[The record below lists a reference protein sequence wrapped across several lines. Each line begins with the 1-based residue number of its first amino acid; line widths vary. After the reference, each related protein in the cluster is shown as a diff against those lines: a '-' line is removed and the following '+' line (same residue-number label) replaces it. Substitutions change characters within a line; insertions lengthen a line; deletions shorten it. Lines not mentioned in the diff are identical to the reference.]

1 MPKHLVIVESPG
13 KIKSIERYLK
23 NFSLADRDD
32 QATGSDPET
41 FKVVSSFGHVRD
53 LPSKGL
59 NLEPDKNW
67 KANYQLL
74 PDKQKV
80 VDNLR
85 QEAKNAALVFLATDL
100 DREGEAIAW
109 HLKEVIGGEE
119 DRFVR
124 VVFNEITESAIHKAF
139 SERSH
144 IDENRVN
151 AQQARRFLDRVV
163 GYKLTPLLYQKI
175 ARGLS
180 AGRVQSVAVRLVVE
194 REREIRVFQPKEY
207 WDVFAD
213 LQRENDGAVRHFQVV
228 RENDASFEVNSEE
241 AVDAVLEAI
250 EASNPMVAS
259 ITKRN
264 SESRPSAPFI
274 TSTLQQSA
282 SSRFGYPVARTMRL
296 AQSLYEAGL
305 ITYMRTDSTSI
316 SDDARLSATR
326 LIETKYGGSYLP
338 AKPNQYKSKSNAQE
352 AHEAIRPSDVTV
364 EPSAAMSALTSQR
377 MSNQDRSAASRLY
390 DLIWRQFIA
399 SQMTPARYENTTV
412 GVKADRYELRLSGRR
427 TLFDGHTRV
436 SASTRS
442 DTAEP
447 DLPQYQE
454 GEVLKL
460 VGLEKK
466 QHFTKPPSRYSE
478 AGLVRELE
486 RRGIGR
492 PSTYSSIIS
501 TIKDRGYVSVRGRRF
516 YAERIAE
523 VVTDRLVECFNDL
536 LSYEFT
542 AEMEERLDEVALGEK
557 GWLDLLNE
565 YHDDFVIKLDAAG
578 AKDAGMRPN
587 TPIQTDIE
595 CDKCGR
601 PMTIRV
607 ASTGTFLGCSGYS
620 APPKDRCRNTI
631 DLVSDENTVR
641 VDADDDDQDDENES
655 RRLLAKRHC
664 PICGSAMDSYMMSE
678 KYKLHICGNA
688 PTCPG
693 FELEAGEFMIA
704 GYEGPIVEC
713 NKCGSDMQ
721 LKSGRFGKFFG
732 CTNEACGNT
741 RKLLKTGDVAAP
753 PIHMEEL
760 LVPEEEDY
768 FVLRE
773 GSAGIFLG
781 ASKYPRVRVIR
792 KPRVK
797 ELISHANE
805 LDPKFSYMLSAPKE
819 DERGNDTF
827 IHFARKTREHYLT
840 SMKQDKDTGW
850 RAYFKNGEWD
860 AVKPSPKRRQS
871 SARRKTSAKRK
882 RSTKS

>member
-1 MPKHLVIVESPG
+1 MPKNLVIVESPG

-23 NFSLADRDD
+23 NFSLVDNDD
-32 QATGSDPET
+32 QSASVEPET
-41 FKVVSSFGHVRD
+41 FKVVSSYGHVRD
-53 LPSKGL
+53 LPTKGL
-59 NLEPDKNW
+59 NLEPEKNW

-80 VDNLR
+80 VDKLR

-109 HLKEVIGGEE
+109 HLKEVIGGEDE
-119 DRFVR
+119 RFVR

-139 SERSH
+139 SERGH

-194 REREIRVFQPKEY
+194 REREIRAFKPKEY

-213 LQRENDGAVRHFQVV
+213 LQRESEDGSRQFQVA
-228 RENDASFEVNSEE
+228 RENDSNFEVNSE
-241 AVDAVLEAI
+241 AAADAVLATI
-250 EASNPMVAS
+250 QQSNPTVAS

-282 SSRFGYPVARTMRL
+282 SSRFSYPVARTMRL

-316 SDDARLSATR
+316 SDDARERAAS
-326 LIETKYGGSYLP
+326 LIRSKYGESYLP

-364 EPSAAMSALTSQR
+364 EPDAAMTALMSQR
-377 MSNQDRSAASRLY
+377 MSTQDRSAASRLY
-390 DLIWRQFIA
+390 ELIWRQLIA

-412 GVKADRYELRLSGRR
+412 AVKADRFELRLSGRR

-442 DTAEP
+442 EEREP

-460 VGLEKK
+460 IDLDKK
-466 QHFTKPPSRYSE
+466 QHFTKPPARYSE

-501 TIKDRGYVSVRGRRF
+501 LIKDRGYVSVRGRRF

-523 VVTDRLVECFNDL
+523 VVTDRLVECFNEL

-595 CDKCGR
+595 CEKCGR

-620 APPKDRCRNTI
+620 APAKDRCRHTI
-631 DLVSDENTVR
+631 DLVSDENTVSAA
-641 VDADDDDQDDENES
+641 ADDESDSDEDES

-664 PICGSAMDSYMMSE
+664 GICGSAMDGYMMSE

-688 PTCPG
+688 PTCSG
-693 FELEAGEFMIA
+693 FELESGEFMIA
-704 GYEGPIVEC
+704 GYDGPIVEC
-713 NKCGSDMQ
+713 NKCGHDMQ
-721 LKSGRFGKFFG
+721 LKAGRFGKFFG

-760 LVPEEEDY
+760 LVPDEEDY

-781 ASKYPRVRVIR
+781 ASRYPKVRVIR

-805 LDPKFSYMLSAPKE
+805 LDPKFSYLLSAPQE
-819 DERGNDTF
+819 DEQGNDTF
-827 IHFARKTREHYLT
+827 IHFARKTRDHYLT
-840 SMKQDKDTGW
+840 SMKDEKDTGW
-850 RAYFKNGEWD
+850 RAYFNNGAWE
-860 AVKPSPKRRQS
+860 ARKPPPKKRKSRGK
-871 SARRKTSAKRK
+871 RKTTT
-882 RSTKS
+882 RS

>member
-23 NFSLADRDD
+23 NFSQIDNDD
-32 QATGSDPET
+32 QSTSIDPDT
-41 FKVVSSFGHVRD
+41 FKVVSSYGHVRD

-59 NLEPDKNW
+59 NLEPEANW

-80 VDNLR
+80 VDKLR

-109 HLKEVIGGEE
+109 HLREVIGGED

-139 SERSH
+139 SERGH

-194 REREIRVFQPKEY
+194 REREIRVFKPKEY

-213 LQRENDGAVRHFQVV
+213 LRRENDGASRRFQVA
-228 RENDASFEVNSEE
+228 RENDANFEVNSE
-241 AVDAVLEAI
+241 ADANAVLAAI
-250 EASNPMVAS
+250 KESNPTVAS

-282 SSRFGYPVARTMRL
+282 SSRFSFPVARTMRL

-316 SDDARLSATR
+316 SDDARESAASLVR
-326 LIETKYGGSYLP
+326 RKYGDSYLP

-364 EPSAAMSALTSQR
+364 EPDAAASALTSQR
-377 MSNQDRSAASRLY
+377 MSSQDRAAASRLY
-390 DLIWRQFIA
+390 ELIWRQFIA

-412 GVKADRYELRLSGRR
+412 GVKAERYELRLSGRR

-436 SASTRS
+436 SAATKSEES
-442 DTAEP
+442 EP

-454 GEVLKL
+454 GEVLHL

-466 QHFTKPPSRYSE
+466 QHFTKPPARYSE

-523 VVTDRLVECFNDL
+523 VVTDRLVECFNEL

-557 GWLDLLNE
+557 RWIDLLNE

-578 AKDAGMRPN
+578 DKDAGMRPN

-595 CDKCGR
+595 CEKCGR

-620 APPKDRCRNTI
+620 APAKDRCRNTI

-641 VDADDDDQDDENES
+641 AGDDDEAEADENES

-664 PICGSAMDSYMMSE
+664 GKCGSAMDGYMMNE
-678 KYKLHICGNA
+678 QFKLHICGNA
-688 PTCPG
+688 PTCGG
-693 FELEAGEFMIA
+693 FELEPGEFMIA
-704 GYEGPIVEC
+704 GYDGPIVEC
-713 NKCGSDMQ
+713 NKCGHDMQ
-721 LKSGRFGKFFG
+721 LKAGRFGKFFG
-732 CTNEACGNT
+732 CTNETCGNT

-760 LVPEEEDY
+760 QVPDEEDY

-781 ASKYPRVRVIR
+781 ASRYPKVRVIR

-805 LDPKFSYMLSAPKE
+805 LDPKFSYMLSAPRE

-840 SMKQDKDTGW
+840 SMKADKDTGW
-850 RAYFKNGEWD
+850 RAYFKNGAWE
-860 AVKPSPKRRQS
+860 AIKPQSKKRKS
-871 SARRKTSAKRK
+871 SAKKRTDK
-882 RSTKS
+882 KS

>member
-1 MPKHLVIVESPG
+1 MPKNLVIVESPG

-23 NFSLADRDD
+23 NFSLVDNVD
-32 QATGSDPET
+32 QSEGVEPET
-41 FKVVSSFGHVRD
+41 FKVVSSYGHVRD
-53 LPSKGL
+53 LPTKGL
-59 NLEPDKNW
+59 NLEPEKNW

-80 VDNLR
+80 VDKLR

-109 HLKEVIGGEE
+109 HLKEVIGGED

-124 VVFNEITESAIHKAF
+124 VVFNEITESAIHNAF
-139 SERSH
+139 SERGH

-194 REREIRVFQPKEY
+194 REREIRAFKPKEY

-213 LQRENDGAVRHFQVV
+213 LQRENEESSRQFQVV
-228 RENDASFEVNSEE
+228 RENDSNFEVNSE
-241 AVDAVLEAI
+241 AAADAVLSTI
-250 EASNPMVAS
+250 RQSNPTVAS

-282 SSRFGYPVARTMRL
+282 SSRFSYPVARTMRL

-316 SDDARLSATR
+316 SDDARERAAN
-326 LIETKYGGSYLP
+326 LIRSKYGDSYLP

-364 EPSAAMSALTSQR
+364 EPDAAAPALSSQR
-377 MSNQDRSAASRLY
+377 MTSQDRAAASRLY
-390 DLIWRQFIA
+390 ELIWRQFIA
-399 SQMTPARYENTTV
+399 SQMTPARYENTTIA
-412 GVKADRYELRLSGRR
+412 VKADRFELRLSGRR

-442 DTAEP
+442 EEPEP

-454 GEVLKL
+454 GEALNL
-460 VGLEKK
+460 IDLDKK
-466 QHFTKPPSRYSE
+466 QHFTKPPARYSE

-501 TIKDRGYVSVRGRRF
+501 LIKDRGYVSVRGRRF

-523 VVTDRLVECFNDL
+523 VVTDRLIECFNEL

-595 CDKCGR
+595 CEKCGR

-607 ASTGTFLGCSGYS
+607 GSTGTFLGCSGYS
-620 APPKDRCRNTI
+620 APPKDRCRHTI
-631 DLVSDENTVR
+631 DLVSDENTVSAA
-641 VDADDDDQDDENES
+641 ADDESDSDENES

-664 PICGSAMDSYMMSE
+664 GICGSAMDGYMMSE
-678 KYKLHICGNA
+678 QYKLHICGNA

-693 FELEAGEFMIA
+693 FELESGEFMIA
-704 GYEGPIVEC
+704 GYDGPIVEC
-713 NKCGSDMQ
+713 NKCGHDMQ
-721 LKSGRFGKFFG
+721 LKAGRFGKFFG
-732 CTNEACGNT
+732 CTNETCGNT

-760 LVPEEEDY
+760 LVPDEEDY

-781 ASKYPRVRVIR
+781 ASRYPKVRVIR

-805 LDPKFSYMLSAPKE
+805 LDPKFSYMLSAPQE
-819 DERGNDTF
+819 DEQGNDTF
-827 IHFARKTREHYLT
+827 IHFARKTRDHYLT
-840 SMKQDKDTGW
+840 SMKDEKDTGW
-850 RAYFKNGEWD
+850 RAYFNNGTWE
-860 AVKPSPKRRQS
+860 ARKPPLKKRKS
-871 SARRKTSAKRK
+871 SAKRK
-882 RSTKS
+882 TSKRS